1 MMRKYIINDIYV
13 IFDNTFLKFIKELK
27 MGKEY
32 ISNLFSSSEV
42 LWRKGFVNTIDSSMN
57 RFLDFLED
65 DEFQLASQS
74 NNNLSTTIEKN
85 FDEREDF
92 IHKF

>member
-1 MMRKYIINDIYV
+1 MRKYIINDIYV

>member
-1 MMRKYIINDIYV
+1 
-13 IFDNTFLKFIKELK
+13 

>member
-1 MMRKYIINDIYV
+1 
-13 IFDNTFLKFIKELK
+13 

-42 LWRKGFVNTIDSSMN
+42 LWRKGFVNTIDSSVN

-65 DEFQLASQS
+65 DEFQLVSQS
-74 NNNLSTTIEKN
+74 NFNLSTTIEKN
-85 FDEREDF
+85 LDEREDF